1 MTGLPLA
8 AGRMGMMA
16 TPMQSISPSNSL
28 NNKTKPG
35 LLKYLKTTYSNLP
48 NEQKNL
54 LKNLARG
61 NVTTPIKLYAYN
73 SLAEFPYTYDASVLL
88 PNFLPF
94 GNTPADKLKDIIRRS
109 SSVPDF
115 NSIKEFNLD
124 RLAEHNN
131 SFPIQQQAM
140 NYGWGKYK
148 NLASTEVEPSGI
160 IDYVIPSSLVYR
172 KGVKF
177 TVPNAVSQQID
188 NSIFKKNTSQ
198 RRELLARFLGVY
210 DKSKGSFFN
219 EIPIETIDPS
229 VQKFF
234 KQENAGK
241 TILTPKPYTLNPI
254 PNADLASLVINK
266 INKNPTKSNSYP
278 FLHTGV
284 LGNFTSH
291 YNPNTKTVAAFDTFD
306 FKPNGASYLGEGP
319 LASIGRYISTYMGNP
334 VPVYKEYDV
343 SKFVKNKDNK

>member
-16 TPMQSISPSNSL
+16 TPMQSISQSNSL

-35 LLKYLKTTYSNLP
+35 LLKYLKTTYNNLP

-54 LKNLARG
+54 LKNLAHG
-61 NVTTPIKLYAYN
+61 DIVTPFKLYTYN
-73 SLAEFPYTYDASVLL
+73 SLAEYPYTYNASILL
-88 PNFLPF
+88 PNFIPF
-94 GNTPADKLKDIIRRS
+94 GNSPADKLKDTIRRA

-115 NSIKEFNLD
+115 DSIKKFNLD

-131 SFPIQQQAM
+131 SFPMQQQSM

-160 IDYVIPSSLVYR
+160 IDYVIPSSLVFR

-188 NSIFKKNTSQ
+188 NSIFKKNTAQ

-219 EIPIETIDPS
+219 ETPIETIDPT
-229 VQKFF
+229 VQKYF
-234 KQENAGK
+234 KQENAGN

-254 PNADLASLVINK
+254 SNADLESLVTNK

-284 LGNFTSH
+284 LGNFTAH

-306 FKPNGASYLGEGP
+306 FKPNGASYPGEGP
-319 LASIGRYISTYMGNP
+319 LSRIGRYISTYMGKP
-334 VPVYKEYDV
+334 IPIYKEYDV

>member
-35 LLKYLKTTYSNLP
+35 LLKYLKTTYNNLP

-73 SLAEFPYTYDASVLL
+73 SLAEFPYSYDASILL

-124 RLAEHNN
+124 RLTEHNN
-131 SFPIQQQAM
+131 SIWVQQHAM

-160 IDYVIPSSLVYR
+160 IDYVIPPV
-172 KGVKF
+172 F
-177 TVPNAVSQQID
+177 NALSQQID
-188 NSIFKKNTSQ
+188 NSRFKKDTAQ

-234 KQENAGK
+234 KKENAGN

-254 PNADLASLVINK
+254 SNADLASLVINK
-266 INKNPTKSNSYP
+266 INRNPTKSNSYP
-278 FLHTGV
+278 FLHAGV
-284 LGNFTSH
+284 LGTFTAH

-306 FKPNGASYLGEGP
+306 FKPNGASYRGEGP
-319 LASIGRYISTYMGNP
+319 LSRIGRYISTYMGKP
-334 VPVYKEYDV
+334 IPIYKEYDV